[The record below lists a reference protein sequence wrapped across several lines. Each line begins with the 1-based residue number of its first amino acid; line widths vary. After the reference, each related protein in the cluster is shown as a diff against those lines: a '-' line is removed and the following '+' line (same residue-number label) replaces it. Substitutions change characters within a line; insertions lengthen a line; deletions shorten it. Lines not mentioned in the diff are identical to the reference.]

1 MPIKSNKIANT
12 LLLHVI
18 EKKELQ
24 ICDYPQV
31 SGNPVAR
38 SGSPCG

>member
-1 MPIKSNKIANT
+1 MLIKFNKIADT

-24 ICDYPQV
+24 ICNYLQV
-31 SGNPVAR
+31 SGNPVANGGR
-38 SGSPCG
+38 PCG

>member
-1 MPIKSNKIANT
+1 MAIKSNKLANT

-24 ICDYPQV
+24 ICEYLQV
-31 SGNPVAR
+31 SGNPVANGGR
-38 SGSPCG
+38 PCG